1 MNYIQKTYNVPAE
14 YGRRLCLKINEKP
27 VTVRCTSP
35 VFVVVECD
43 RCTATHYWHGEREIT
58 CRVCGCVI
66 EVRADQDDVSELA
79 DYLEKYNEK
88 T

>member
-1 MNYIQKTYNVPAE
+1 MSDT
-14 YGRRLCLKINEKP
+14 
-27 VTVRCTSP
+27 RCTSP
-35 VFVVVECD
+35 VFAVVECD
-43 RCTATHYWHGEREIT
+43 RCTATQYWHGEREIT

-66 EVRADQDDVSELA
+66 EVRAEQDDISELA

>member
-1 MNYIQKTYNVPAE
+1 MSDT
-14 YGRRLCLKINEKP
+14 
-27 VTVRCTSP
+27 RCTSP
-35 VFVVVECD
+35 VFVMVECD

-66 EVRADQDDVSELA
+66 EVRAEQDDISELV
-79 DYLEKYNEK
+79 DYMEKYNAE

>member
-1 MNYIQKTYNVPAE
+1 M
-14 YGRRLCLKINEKP
+14 
-27 VTVRCTSP
+27 TVRCTSP
-35 VFVVVECD
+35 IFVMVECD

-66 EVRADQDDVSELA
+66 EVRAEQDDISELV
-79 DYLEKYNEK
+79 DYMEKYNAE

>member
-1 MNYIQKTYNVPAE
+1 
-14 YGRRLCLKINEKP
+14 

-35 VFVVVECD
+35 IFVMVECD

-66 EVRADQDDVSELA
+66 EVRAEQDDISELV
-79 DYLEKYNEK
+79 DYMEKYNAE